1 MINLTKTAAA
11 SPFVHTAPFDPG
23 TAWMSHSVAIDASPD
38 DDPHPAPDARPSPAA
53 PRTGICGS
61 VAPRVVALPD
71 STYRMY
77 YTQILPRAGHPA
89 GANDY
94 DNATSRILSATSL
107 DGRSWKPEPGVRL
120 SAAAGGA
127 GEFRVVSSE
136 VVPRADSSVG
146 LRMYYECCD
155 GPQSKQNSIRS
166 AVSDDGLQW
175 TAEPDVRLQ
184 FSGQNL
190 TAPRILFLPD
200 GRCRLYC
207 CQRGIGI
214 ISAVSDDGGLTFSFE
229 PGVRIAPDGRF
240 DRLTAFA
247 PEIIRLPTGDYR
259 MYFAGY
265 SSTTRADVLTA
276 VSDDALN
283 WHKAAFPVLSP
294 GINSWDAAKCSEMCV
309 IWNSRSPTDTS
320 HFRMLHEACDGTAE
334 HQRGVWRIACAVRR
348 HSEAATDIL

>member
-1 MINLTKTAAA
+1 MIDLTRTAAA
-11 SPFVHTAPFDPG
+11 SPLVHTAPFDPG
-23 TAWMSHSVAIDASPD
+23 TAWMSHSVAIDASSDRDPD
-38 DDPHPAPDARPSPAA
+38 PAPDAQSSPDA

-107 DGRSWKPEPGVRL
+107 DGRLWSPEPGVRL

-136 VVPRADSSVG
+136 VVPRADSRAG
-146 LRMYYECCD
+146 LRMYYECCQ

-166 AVSDDGLQW
+166 AVSEDGLRW

-190 TAPRILFLPD
+190 SAPRILFLDD

-207 CQRGIGI
+207 SQRGTGI
-214 ISAVSDDGGLTFSFE
+214 ISAVSDDGGLTFSSE
-229 PGVRIAPDGRF
+229 PEIRIAPDGRF
-240 DRLTAFA
+240 DHLTAFA
-247 PEIIRLPTGDYR
+247 PEILRLPTGGYR
-259 MYFAGY
+259 MYYAGY
-265 SSTTRADVLTA
+265 GSATRADVLTA
-276 VSDDALN
+276 VSKDGLT
-283 WHKAAFPVLSP
+283 WQKASHPALSP
-294 GINSWDAAKCSEMCV
+294 GANSWDAAKCSEMCV
-309 IWNSRSPTDTS
+309 VWRARQTESTNT
-320 HFRMLHEACDGTAE
+320 FRMLHEACDGTAE
-334 HQRGVWRIACAVRR
+334 HHRGVWRIASAVRR
-348 HSEAATDIL
+348 HSEVATDIL